1 MPIGVENLNAKE
13 GGTEEEL
20 ASTYAKSRILEN
32 PEEIGNQVILL
43 AKTSNEISIVCSIGG
58 MQGFYDN
65 DKIFDAYKKLL
76 DRYRVGK
83 HKGIRWVT
91 SIAGAKLERN
101 DDIELVQTFLD
112 LGMQIRHVKNLSL
125 MNFVVSDKMLNATI
139 GKLEGGK
146 MVHSLLTSHDPNF
159 IHHFYSMFEDL
170 WDHGVDA
177 VDRIEDIEGG
187 IEVADIEV
195 IQNPKTAITKAW
207 RLVKSAKQENLVLF
221 SSINAF
227 QRQIQMGLLELLKG
241 TVVENNIKVRI
252 LLPKSTDDKS
262 NSIVYQALKEFGN
275 IYPNQID
282 LRLIEETIPIRI
294 SIVVID
300 RKECIIVETKDDSKA
315 DSFHAAGSSV
325 YSNSKAIALSYASI
339 FESLWIQTET
349 YEKLKAYSKMQREF
363 INNAA
368 HELRTPIQPIL
379 GITEILRSGENPEE
393 IDDKQKLNES
403 LDTILRNARRLS
415 DLADNILTVSL
426 IESQSLKLDKEL
438 FNLNDL
444 IVDNIKSAK
453 RQFLAFDDS
462 SNIKIIYDHTS
473 ETEADTYFTADKSKI
488 SQVIYNLLNNA
499 SKFTNKGSIT
509 IRVKR
514 KDDIVKNSSKVFVV
528 SVEDTGK
535 GIDSE
540 ILPRL
545 FTRFATKSLA
555 GTGLGLFISRYIIKA
570 HGGEIWAEN
579 NLDGKGATFSFTLPL
594 L

>member
-1 MPIGVENLNAKE
+1 MNYELQYNL
-13 GGTEEEL
+13 
-20 ASTYAKSRILEN
+20 
-32 PEEIGNQVILL
+32 
-43 AKTSNEISIVCSIGG
+43 
-58 MQGFYDN
+58 F
-65 DKIFDAYKKLL
+65 
-76 DRYRVGK
+76 
-83 HKGIRWVT
+83 
-91 SIAGAKLERN
+91 
-101 DDIELVQTFLD
+101 
-112 LGMQIRHVKNLSL
+112 
-125 MNFVVSDKMLNATI
+125 
-139 GKLEGGK
+139 
-146 MVHSLLTSHDPNF
+146 
-159 IHHFYSMFEDL
+159 
-170 WDHGVDA
+170 
-177 VDRIEDIEGG
+177 
-187 IEVADIEV
+187 
-195 IQNPKTAITKAW
+195 
-207 RLVKSAKQENLVLF
+207 
-221 SSINAF
+221 
-227 QRQIQMGLLELLKG
+227 
-241 TVVENNIKVRI
+241 
-252 LLPKSTDDKS
+252 
-262 NSIVYQALKEFGN
+262 
-275 IYPNQID
+275 
-282 LRLIEETIPIRI
+282 
-294 SIVVID
+294 
-300 RKECIIVETKDDSKA
+300 
-315 DSFHAAGSSV
+315 
-325 YSNSKAIALSYASI
+325 
-339 FESLWIQTET
+339 
-349 YEKLKAYSKMQREF
+349 
-363 INNAA
+363 
-368 HELRTPIQPIL
+368 L